1 MTDTPEN
8 FKDET
13 VHLVRAT
20 QLGSNSARIQ
30 IPDSIAHPIIY
41 VRGYAMTERE
51 QDEATVDPFCG
62 FNLGSTVY
70 RASPNKKD
78 PAKKFIFES
87 PIIRLAVDYGYSDV
101 YEEGLDILDADWQG
115 TIPRRSIVI
124 HRYYDQASG
133 LLGSGRAPSITA
145 FAEGLS
151 KLVLRVRDL
160 VCADSDSNVSSQEF
174 RCYLVAHSMGGLI
187 CRAFLQNPTLG
198 DREARRC
205 VDKVF
210 TYATPH
216 NGIDMAGLNVPRW
229 LGIAEMNTFNVKNMA
244 KYLNLATFYK
254 RNKRVDGLPEK
265 SFPASRFF
273 CMIGTNRADYEAAMG
288 LSRAFSGHGSDG
300 LVKIDN
306 ASLSGVDSKG
316 NPTVPCAMAYA
327 YRSHSGFFGI
337 VNSEEGYQN
346 LTRFLFG
353 DVRVDIWADVEAVRL
368 PPEIANKPVNA
379 LYLFELLTSP
389 RGKRW
394 YLSRRIAEEDSV
406 ACRSHQR
413 LVDAPDKN
421 ARTIYMSS
429 VFLAKFAR
437 VKANRPSLAY
447 DLTLGVR
454 VPDYEIERKF
464 WPDGHFEGAYLF
476 RDTMIVELTPP
487 QQKGEEWKAVFDWQ
501 SDNPGRASKPIS
513 MRKLTRG
520 QVEMTVP
527 FKSNG
532 SPGIEGRLRFM
543 VSPWN
548 S

>member
-1 MTDTPEN
+1 
-8 FKDET
+8 
-13 VHLVRAT
+13 
-20 QLGSNSARIQ
+20 
-30 IPDSIAHPIIY
+30 
-41 VRGYAMTERE
+41 MTERE

-70 RASPNKKD
+70 RASPNKQD

-101 YEEGLDILDADWQG
+101 YEEGLDILDADWEG

-124 HRYYDQASG
+124 HRYYDQASR
-133 LLGSGRAPSITA
+133 LLGSGKTPPITE
-145 FAEGLS
+145 FAKGLNR
-151 KLVLRVRDL
+151 LVLRVREL
-160 VCADSDSNVSSQEF
+160 VCAHPDNNLTPEEF

-187 CRAFLQNPTLG
+187 CRAFLQNPSLG
-198 DREARRC
+198 EREARKC

-210 TYATPH
+210 TFATPH
-216 NGIDMAGLNVPRW
+216 NGIEMAGLNVPRW
-229 LGIAEMNTFNVKNMA
+229 LGVAEMNTFNIESMA
-244 KYLNLATFYK
+244 QYLNLTAYYK
-254 RNKRVDGLPEK
+254 KTKRVDGLQER
-265 SFPASRFF
+265 SFPSSRFF

-306 ASLSGVDSKG
+306 ASLLGVDANG
-316 NPTVPCAMAYA
+316 NTTVPCAMAYA

-353 DVRVDIWADVEAVRL
+353 DVRVDIWVDVETVRL
-368 PPEIANKPVNA
+368 PPEIADKPVNA

-413 LVDAPDKN
+413 LVEAPDKN

-429 VFLAKFAR
+429 VFLARFAR
-437 VKANRPSLAY
+437 VKATRPSLAY

-487 QQKGEEWKAVFDWQ
+487 QKKGEEWKAAFDWQ
-501 SDNPGRASKPIS
+501 SENPGRATKPVS
-513 MRKLTRG
+513 TRTLTRS
-520 QVEMTVP
+520 QIEMTVP
-527 FKSNG
+527 FKSGG
-532 SPGIEGRLRFM
+532 SPGIEGMLRFLI
-543 VSPWN
+543 STWN